1 MKCARVG
8 PGHPSYHPASSDP
21 ALLASPEWTGVRAVT
36 LSTPDACPFP
46 SPGPAIP
53 AGRAS
58 PTAGRRSS
66 SSAQGS
72 AWRAELGE
80 RCTAA
85 ELRGGCVGLTIPGAQ
100 AGTCGSAPSCPARGR
115 GSRTCARGPAY
126 LAPSSW

>member
-1 MKCARVG
+1 MCKGGAR
-8 PGHPSYHPASSDP
+8 PSELPPRVQRSCFARFSRVDPSASRDP
-21 ALLASPEWTGVRAVT
+21 VHARCVSLP
-36 LSTPDACPFP
+36 TPWSRNPCRSRF
-46 SPGPAIP
+46 SQ
-53 AGRAS
+53 
-58 PTAGRRSS
+58 AGRRSS

-100 AGTCGSAPSCPARGR
+100 AGTCGSAPSYPARGR